1 MINERISGISN
12 FVNVVEAGSFALA
25 ASRLRVT
32 RSAVGKAIAR
42 LEQRL
47 GVRLFHRTTR
57 RQSLTDDGQAYYER
71 CVRALAEL
79 DAAEAAFENGR
90 REPRGRLRVSAPVL
104 FGRYCVAPLLVEL
117 ASAHP
122 QLELEL
128 SFSDRVVDLAEEG
141 FDLGIRIGK
150 LPDSATLVARQLGLQ
165 RMGICASPAY
175 LAGHSYPRS
184 IEDLAAHTGIV
195 YGRGGQAMPWRIA
208 DDAGRVHETRIRSS
222 LRFDDL
228 QAIADAAVSGAGL
241 AWLPC
246 WLLAGHL
253 QAGELVLVMNSERV
267 LATEV
272 HAVWPVAPQLPS
284 KTRMAI
290 DALVAEV
297 PRLMGMPQGAGLP
310 ASV

>member
-1 MINERISGISN
+1 MIDERISGIST

-104 FGRYCVAPLLVEL
+104 FGRYCVAPLLIGL
-117 ASAHP
+117 ARAHP

-128 SFSDRVVDLAEEG
+128 SFSDRVVDLAEAG
-141 FDLGIRIGK
+141 FDLGIRVGR
-150 LPDSATLVARQLGLQ
+150 LPDSATLVARQLGSQ

-175 LAGHSYPRS
+175 LATHGCPRT

-195 YGRGGQAMPWRIA
+195 YGQSGRVAPWRIA
-208 DDAGRVHETRIRSS
+208 DEGGRIHELRMRSS
-222 LRFDDL
+222 LQFDDM
-228 QAIADAAVSGAGL
+228 QVIADAAAGGAGL

-246 WLLAGHL
+246 WLMARQV
-253 QAGELVLVMNSERV
+253 QAGELVLVMDSERV
-267 LATEV
+267 LATEI

-284 KTRMAI
+284 KTRIAI

-297 PRLMGMPQGAGLP
+297 PRLMGLPQDAGLP
-310 ASV
+310 ASA